1 MKNRALHL
9 FIFISLII
17 SLTIIPIK
25 NDAIALFDPGSLATQ
40 VPNTVAAVTNKVTT
54 YANKVIKIT
63 LQVYKSIE
71 DFFKNLFS
79 RKNTKIPGTKTIK
92 ESKIVDITD
101 EAAVRDIFPTLFFR
115 YPSNE
120 PDDQLAYK
128 HEGQEFFED
137 TIIEAFTAV
146 RELEKKVTEIDMQIV
161 TAEQN
166 YTQAEDLNG
175 GLYNKYMISATT
187 DQVLIV
193 IQELVAIKAQ
203 LTAAYAVH
211 GEVEPLYI
219 SASTSETSAN
229 GENSEGTGLQETNKK
244 QNKPED
250 YDLSDGK
257 AVIDG
262 QEYTYDK
269 NTGTLVN
276 SETGERMSSKELQ
289 AVMSSKNC
297 PAGQEYKGSTSAG
310 PICRP
315 VTSTDE
321 APTEGTGAEEQEAA
335 CKAKGGTW
343 VDAECVIPEEET
355 PDEAPLPG
363 TGFENVYNVD
373 GGELEG
379 VVVTAK
385 DYSKEKQA
393 CQLKGGTWNSSTL
406 SCKEKAFD
414 EGLSGITSA
423 SQQEAASE
431 EERKQ
436 EYQEAI
442 QKLLKEGIEEVQ
454 KCNTEKN
461 TCEQKIR
468 QEIRESGNWNALDTK
483 LKECSKAKQE
493 CLDANIKNRDE
504 TIAKLKQQY
513 GQQ

>member
-1 MKNRALHL
+1 MKRALK
-9 FIFISLII
+9 IAVKSLII
-17 SLTIIPIK
+17 GYFLISECQAFFPIPVPIIGTDMPNGAADLVENMNAIGDLAEETQLVVQKTREELKSGKFGFDAIKGFANTIKKIEVPRIIPAPKAPAGIAENI
-25 NDAIALFDPGSLATQ
+25 NDTDKTKE
-40 VPNTVAAVTNKVTT
+40 AVTNL
-54 YANKVIKIT
+54 YANSLSQTGQMDQAKKNRQKRIEL
-63 LQVYKSIE
+63 LQMNVSAMYAHALTTRI
-71 DFFKNLFS
+71 NI
-79 RKNTKIPGTKTIK
+79 NK
-92 ESKIVDITD
+92 E
-101 EAAVRDIFPTLFFR
+101 
-115 YPSNE
+115 
-120 PDDQLAYK
+120 
-128 HEGQEFFED
+128 
-137 TIIEAFTAV
+137 
-146 RELEKKVTEIDMQIV
+146 RELPKTTLDSENTREILQANRAMSEKIAKRWNDILLMESQIAGYKA
-161 TAEQN
+161 TQILTSINKEEQEE
-166 YTQAEDLNG
+166 TKETDTSTSTSTSTS
-175 GLYNKYMISATT
+175 SATST
-187 DQVLIV
+187 ETPTNTNTQN
-193 IQELVAIKAQ
+193 
-203 LTAAYAVH
+203 
-211 GEVEPLYI
+211 
-219 SASTSETSAN
+219 STSE
-229 GENSEGTGLQETNKK
+229 ETNRA
-244 QNKPED
+244 QED
-250 YDLSDGK
+250 
-257 AVIDG
+257 
-262 QEYTYDK
+262 
-269 NTGTLVN
+269 
-276 SETGERMSSKELQ
+276 
-289 AVMSSKNC
+289 
-297 PAGQEYKGSTSAG
+297 
-310 PICRP
+310 
-315 VTSTDE
+315 
-321 APTEGTGAEEQEAA
+321 

-363 TGFENVYNVD
+363 TGFENVYDVD

-513 GQQ
+513 GQ